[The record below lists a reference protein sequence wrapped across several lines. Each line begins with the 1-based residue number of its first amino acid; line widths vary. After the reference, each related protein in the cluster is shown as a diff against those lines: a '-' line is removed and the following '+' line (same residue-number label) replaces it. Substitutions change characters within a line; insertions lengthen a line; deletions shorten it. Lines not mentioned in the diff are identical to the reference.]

1 MGFGEEMINMSASVL
16 HLPALQPRTS
26 GLMSLSLSINTG
38 EMGTKMQTVG
48 LLVRLNKKTD
58 INYLA

>member
-1 MGFGEEMINMSASVL
+1 MGFGVEMINMSASVL
-16 HLPALQPRTS
+16 QLPTLQPRTS
-26 GLMSLSLSINTG
+26 GLMSLSLSINTC